1 MSLLFK
7 ELDGAETVKRVARF
21 FNKDY
26 ERLFLLSGSRLT
38 DISSPALS
46 QAPGHTSGNHNENAI
61 IQGITAG
68 AMIDAVNDAI
78 GKCSYSSQVI
88 LKNLLIRKESWQDVK
103 NQLFCEGHKLGYLRK
118 RACLEFADAFD
129 SAQIRHK
136 CQPIVDLHVYKENGE
151 GELIENKRVI

>member
-7 ELDGAETVKRVARF
+7 ELDSSETVKRVARF

-26 ERLFLLSGSRLT
+26 ERLYLLAGSRLT

-46 QAPGHTSGNHNENAI
+46 QAPGHTSGNHNETAL

-78 GKCSYSSQVI
+78 SKCSYSSQVI
-88 LKNLLIRKESWQDVK
+88 LKNLLIRKESWQDIK
-103 NQLFCEGHKLGYLRK
+103 NQLYCECHKLGYLRK

-129 SAQIRHK
+129 AAQIRHK
-136 CQPIVDLHVYKENGE
+136 CQPIIDLHVYKNDE
-151 GELIENKRVI
+151 GELTGSKKVI

>member
-7 ELDGAETVKRVARF
+7 ELDSVETVKRVASF

-38 DISSPALS
+38 DISSPSLS
-46 QAPGHTSGNHNENAI
+46 PAPGHTGGNHNEAAL

-78 GKCSYSSQVI
+78 SKCSYSSQVI

-129 SAQIRHK
+129 AAQIRHK
-136 CQPIVDLHVYKENGE
+136 CQPIIDLHVYKENDE
-151 GELIENKRVI
+151 GQFIENKRVI

>member
-7 ELDGAETVKRVARF
+7 ELDSVETVKRVARF
-21 FNKDY
+21 FNEDY

-38 DISSPALS
+38 DISSPSLS
-46 QAPGHTSGNHNENAI
+46 PAPGHTGGNHNETAL

-88 LKNLLIRKESWQDVK
+88 LKNLLIRKESWQDMK
-103 NQLFCEGHKLGYLRK
+103 NKLYCEGHKLGYLRK

-129 SAQIRHK
+129 AAQIRHK
-136 CQPIVDLHVYKENGE
+136 CQPIIDLHVYKNDE
-151 GELIENKRVI
+151 GELTGSKKVI

>member
-1 MSLLFK
+1 MGLLFK
-7 ELDGAETVKRVARF
+7 ELDNSETVKRVARF
-21 FNKDY
+21 FNEDY
-26 ERLFLLSGSRLT
+26 ERLYLLAGSRLT

-46 QAPGHTSGNHNENAI
+46 QAPGHTGGNHNETAL

-88 LKNLLIRKESWQDVK
+88 LKNLLIRKESWQDIK

-129 SAQIRHK
+129 SAQIRHN
-136 CQPIVDLHVYKENGE
+136 CQPIIDLHVYKENDE
-151 GELIENKRVI
+151 GELTENKRVI

>member
-7 ELDGAETVKRVARF
+7 ELDSSETVKRVASF

-46 QAPGHTSGNHNENAI
+46 PAPGHTSGNHNESAI

-68 AMIDAVNDAI
+68 AIIDAVNDAI
-78 GKCSYSSQVI
+78 SKCSYSSQVI
-88 LKNLLIRKESWQDVK
+88 LKNLLIRRESWQDVK
-103 NQLFCEGHKLGYLRK
+103 ISCTV
-118 RACLEFADAFD
+118 RAT
-129 SAQIRHK
+129 
-136 CQPIVDLHVYKENGE
+136 N
-151 GELIENKRVI
+151 

>member
-7 ELDGAETVKRVARF
+7 ELDSSETVKRVARF

-26 ERLFLLSGSRLT
+26 ERLFLLAGSRLT
-38 DISSPALS
+38 DISSPSLS
-46 QAPGHTSGNHNENAI
+46 PAPGHTAGNHNETML

-78 GKCSYSSQVI
+78 SKCSYSSQVI

-103 NQLFCEGHKLGYLRK
+103 HQLYCEGHKLGYLRK

-129 SAQIRHK
+129 AAQIRHK
-136 CQPIVDLHVYKENGE
+136 CQPIVDLHVYKENDE
-151 GELIENKRVI
+151 GELTENKRVI